1 MLLDEVKEKLRII
14 GDDQDH
20 MLLDLIER
28 SEAAINEIMGV
39 ELNYEEPG
47 EAQELLLERV
57 RYDYNNALEYFEEN
71 FAAKILRVQLQVAAK
86 ELSADGES

>member
-20 MLLDLIER
+20 MLLDLIGR
-28 SEAAINEIMGV
+28 SKAALNEIMGV

>member
-20 MLLDLIER
+20 MLLDLIGR

-71 FAAKILRVQLQVAAK
+71 FAAKILRMQLQVAAK

>member
-20 MLLDLIER
+20 MLLDLIGR

>member
-14 GDDQDH
+14 GDDQDY

-47 EAQELLLERV
+47 EAQELLLERI

>member
-20 MLLDLIER
+20 MLLDLIGR
-28 SEAAINEIMGV
+28 SEAAINEIIGV

>member
-1 MLLDEVKEKLRII
+1 MLLYKVKEKLRII

-20 MLLDLIER
+20 MLLDLIGR

>member
-20 MLLDLIER
+20 MLLDLIGR

-86 ELSADGES
+86 ELSADGDS